1 MRLWLPLCQ
10 SPLRHPGGCCLGPSA
25 ALTWHGVGRRV
36 LSLHLASRLA
46 DPLATCVRSYSGAG
60 APSQGSADVCPRV
73 PNLAAM
79 CGASKPALGNGGAR
93 VGGTLTRPA
102 PSRGCHWAAPIP
114 LLAQSFRRADAA
126 VLRHCGTL
134 LRKPL
139 ESSPQHFLAAPG
151 SARLRRGVLVL
162 WPEHSVRGPTVR
174 VGPKQGGW
182 LQGRILTGTSQGA
195 LNTILVDLFVQ
206 YVASAGLLSSSS
218 AHATSCFW
226 NHSPLGLRFHF
237 RAASCAG
244 PGTNPC
250 AATLASIGSG
260 MLFWPRRH
268 MFLSYFQVPNA
279 SRPLSPVESALLPPP
294 PSSPTVNGACHL
306 HCCCF
311 SL

>member
-10 SPLRHPGGCCLGPSA
+10 SPLRHPGGCRLGPSA
-25 ALTWHGVGRRV
+25 ALTWHGVGRRA

-46 DPLATCVRSYSGAG
+46 DPLATCVRPYSGAG
-60 APSQGSADVCPRV
+60 APSQGLADVCPRV

-79 CGASKPALGNGGAR
+79 CGASKPALGDGGAR

-102 PSRGCHWAAPIP
+102 ASRGCQWAAPIP

-182 LQGRILTGTSQGA
+182 LQGRILTGRHTCRPVCAICGISRAVVLIQRPRHLLFLESQPA
-195 LNTILVDLFVQ
+195 
-206 YVASAGLLSSSS
+206 
-218 AHATSCFW
+218 W
-226 NHSPLGLRFHF
+226 
-237 RAASCAG
+237 
-244 PGTNPC
+244 
-250 AATLASIGSG
+250 
-260 MLFWPRRH
+260 
-268 MFLSYFQVPNA
+268 
-279 SRPLSPVESALLPPP
+279 SALP
-294 PSSPTVNGACHL
+294 
-306 HCCCF
+306 F
-311 SL
+311 SGCVVCWFRY